1 MGKLCWSKS
10 LKTVILSKFVES
22 FTICSMENS
31 INLYESL
38 ANDIGGMI
46 KTSVYRPG
54 ERLPSVRHLATQNR
68 MSISTVTQAMR
79 LLQDQGLIDVKPQ
92 AGYFVRCRPRPLKSE
107 THANDFNT
115 ATFVDVNNNQTKI
128 LLENTAGAVIQFG
141 NAWLPDDLLPT
152 KRLQSVVSTVTRT
165 HPNLFNSPGF
175 FNLNEPDFV
184 RQIVRRAADWGK
196 IDPSEIVVTNSATEA
211 LSLCLRMVAK
221 PGDTIAIESP
231 CHILMLQLIQT
242 AGMKALEI
250 PTHPKTGISLEA
262 LELAL
267 SGNMV
272 QACMF
277 MPNGSNP
284 LGCIMPDANKKRLVE
299 LMNQFNVSLI
309 ENDMYGD
316 LCFGANRPV
325 PAKAYDTQGNVLLCT
340 SYSKTVTSAMSAG
353 YIMAGKFS
361 HQMIFLKALS
371 SGPASHYNQ
380 AVMANMINGSQY
392 TTHLRMVRRIMAQRI
407 AQVSDAVTR
416 YVPQSCQIS
425 EPQGGFVIWVQLPY
439 PICTYDIHSRALKEG
454 IAFMP
459 GALFSASGKFGNYL
473 RLNCGNPW
481 DERVELALRRL
492 GELAH
497 DCLNGGG

>member
-1 MGKLCWSKS
+1 
-10 LKTVILSKFVES
+10 
-22 FTICSMENS
+22 
-31 INLYESL
+31 L
-38 ANDIGGMI
+38 ANQ
-46 KTSVYRPG
+46 
-54 ERLPSVRHLATQNR
+54 HR

-92 AGYFVRCRPRPLKSE
+92 AGYFVRCRPRPLRGD

-115 ATFVDVNNNQTKI
+115 ATFVDVNNTQTKV
-128 LLENTAGAVIQFG
+128 LLEISAGATTQFAT
-141 NAWLPDDLLPT
+141 AWLPDDLVPT
-152 KRLQSVVSTVTRT
+152 KRLQGIVSSVTRT
-165 HPNLFNSPGF
+165 HPKLFNSPGF
-175 FNLNEPDFV
+175 FNLNEADFV

-196 IDPSEIVVTNSATEA
+196 IDPSEIVVTNSGTEA

-250 PTHPKTGISLEA
+250 PTNPKTGISLEA

-267 SGNMV
+267 TGNLV
-272 QACMF
+272 QGCMF
-277 MPNGSNP
+277 MPNASNP
-284 LGCIMPDANKKRLVE
+284 LGCVMPDENKKRLVE
-299 LMNQFNVSLI
+299 LVDRFNVPLI
-309 ENDMYGD
+309 ENDLYGD

-325 PAKAYDTQGNVLLCT
+325 PAKAFDTQGSVLLC
-340 SYSKTVTSAMSAG
+340 SSLSKTVTSAMSAG
-353 YIMAGKFS
+353 YIMAGKHS
-361 HQMIFLKALS
+361 HQMIFLKALA
-371 SGPASHYNQ
+371 SGPSSHYNQ
-380 AVMANMINGSQY
+380 AVLANLIEGSQY
-392 TTHLRMVRRIMAQRI
+392 TNHLRMIRRTMGQRI

-416 YVPQSCQIS
+416 YFPQHCSIS

-439 PICTYDIHSRALKEG
+439 PSCTFDLHARALREG

-473 RLNCGNPW
+473 RINCGNPW
-481 DERVELALRRL
+481 DDKVEQGLRRL

-497 DCLNGGG
+497 EGLDLAD